1 MPKTAAQLI
10 EEEERHALRDSYR
23 AAGGSA
29 KRPLHSFRTKAE
41 KRAARLEHSARL
53 REMVEWI
60 EEDPERAAPLIL
72 KAIRLHPDATPTNAA
87 LIAWQVPG
95 EVVGTFAEWKRWGA
109 AIPKG
114 AGAAGY
120 ITKGP
125 GFYPWPVFTAAQVKA
140 TPMIE
145 AGEEEPLLSLVE
157 GEAEKVREAVRGED
171 RKPKRSVEAVVE
183 LLSKTPDAKREVL
196 TAVATAEEV
205 AIPF

>member
-1 MPKTAAQLI
+1 MPKTAEQLI
-10 EEEERHALRDSYR
+10 EEEERRALRDSYR

-60 EEDPERAAPLIL
+60 EEHPERAAPLIL

-95 EVVGTFAEWKRWGA
+95 RVALTFRQWGN
-109 AIPKG
+109 IKKG
-114 AGAAGY
+114 ATAAGY

-196 TAVATAEEV
+196 TAVAPAEEV